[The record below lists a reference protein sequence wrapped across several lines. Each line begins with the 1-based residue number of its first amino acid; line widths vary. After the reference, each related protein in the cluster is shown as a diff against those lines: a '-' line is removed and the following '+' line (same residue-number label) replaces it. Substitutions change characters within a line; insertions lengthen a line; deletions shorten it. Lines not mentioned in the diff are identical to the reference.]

1 MDICKALST
10 LFFTILSLT
19 SFQAASQVGGKCDY
33 VDVTEFAQ
41 VTNVHS
47 TVSLLSASG
56 KTIDVELN
64 DFSTLPERK
73 TYFEL
78 TIRRHT
84 SGGCSPFSVIAIKP
98 LVKPNVQLNINAG
111 QAYQGAFILAE
122 AKSCSIEDRAGCSG
136 IRVVSEFDYRNSPLL
151 SSIDVRSIRSCS
163 AAILQTLWAEVVS
176 ESVSKVIACVDTQT
190 QQEILVEF
198 TREVISADNDKL
210 RLLTLH

>member
-1 MDICKALST
+1 MDMCKTLST
-10 LFFTILSLT
+10 LFFTLLLLF
-19 SFQAASQVGGKCDY
+19 SFQAASQVGGRCDY

-47 TVSLLSASG
+47 TVNLLSASG
-56 KTIDVELN
+56 ETIDLELN
-64 DFSTLPERK
+64 DFSSLPERK
-73 TYFEL
+73 AYFKL
-78 TIRRHT
+78 TVRRHT
-84 SGGCSPFSVIAIKP
+84 SGGCSPFSVIAVNP

-122 AKSCSIEDRAGCSG
+122 AKSCSLADRSGCSG

-151 SSIDVRSIRSCS
+151 LSIDVRSIKTCS
-163 AAILQTLWAEVVS
+163 AAILQTLWAEIVS
-176 ESVSKVIACVDTQT
+176 ESVSKIIACVVTQD
-190 QQEILVEF
+190 QQEVLVEF